1 MVSCKTNTIIIE
13 RQLDIVVN
21 SSVVVKHNHSIYN
34 VHITI
39 EPVVT
44 CFLIRV
50 FLVSMVTY
58 GWWRS
63 TKEYYC
69 SCCMTLMQVYL
80 RLLLFVLY
88 DTNAGLLKSI
98 TVRVVCHRWNSTYDY
113 YWSCCMTLMK
123 VYLRLLLFVLY
134 VTDDV
139 FLKIITVR
147 GVWY

>member
-1 MVSCKTNTIIIE
+1 
-13 RQLDIVVN
+13 
-21 SSVVVKHNHSIYN
+21 
-34 VHITI
+34 
-39 EPVVT
+39 
-44 CFLIRV
+44 
-50 FLVSMVTY
+50 
-58 GWWRS
+58 
-63 TKEYYC
+63 
-69 SCCMTLMQVYL
+69 MTLMQVYL

-123 VYLRLLLFVLY
+123 VYLRLLLFVVY

-147 GVWY
+147 GAWH